1 MRIGSRRDATFAF
14 LLMVANLV
22 LPSALE
28 GQDSLCAPMDDGARG
43 FLVYANLLAR
53 DSAAEMVASRETYG
67 IQPVP
72 ESEIEIVS
80 DEVTCTRASELLH
93 AKLNYS
99 GMLRPVRVV
108 RIGTRY
114 IIYDPAYDNSLSE
127 FTPHIVCDDDFR
139 VLALFAG

>member
-1 MRIGSRRDATFAF
+1 MRISSRRGAKFA
-14 LLMVANLV
+14 LPLIVASLA
-22 LPSALE
+22 LPCTLR

-43 FLVYANLLAR
+43 LLVYATLLAR
-53 DSAAEMVASRETYG
+53 DSTSEMVASRETYG

-72 ESEIEIVS
+72 ESEIEIVR

-114 IIYDPAYDNSLSE
+114 IIVDPAYDNSSGE

-139 VLALFAG
+139 VLALFVG